1 MPIEC
6 SEEIILK
13 DQEEFHAIDNKIMKL
28 AFDIHN
34 EYGRFYDEQIYHK
47 QLKLYAENSGLNA
60 KSEVPVKVT
69 HKDFSKYY
77 YLDLL
82 IEHGVIYELKAVTAL
97 NNTHEQQ
104 LINYLLLTG
113 LHHGKLINFRAS
125 SVEKQFCSNQISKE
139 LRREFEIDSREW
151 ENNTP
156 NGILCKKILID
167 LLKDWGV
174 FLDFNLYK
182 EALVH
187 FLGGRDNLIRRV
199 DILNGSTVI
208 GQQKAIML
216 NDHTVM
222 HISGIPG
229 TLKHYKKHI
238 LRFLEHT
245 NMATV
250 QWINFDKQ
258 NISLITLK
266 K

>member
-6 SEEIILK
+6 SKAIIMK

-28 AFDIHN
+28 SFDIHN

-47 QLKLYAENSGLNA
+47 QLKLHAENSGFNA
-60 KSEVPVKVT
+60 ESEVVVKVN

-113 LHHGKLINFRAS
+113 LHHGKLINFRPM
-125 SVEKQFCSNQISKE
+125 SVEKKFCSNRISINYRMEFNLNDNDWDPNIARSQQLKTILKE
-139 LRREFEIDSREW
+139 
-151 ENNTP
+151 
-156 NGILCKKILID
+156 ILN
-167 LLKDWGV
+167 DWGT

-182 EALVH
+182 EALIH
-187 FLGGRDNLIRRV
+187 FLGGKDNLVKPI
-199 DILNGSTVI
+199 DIVKNSTII
-208 GQQKAIML
+208 GQQKIIML
-216 NDHTVM
+216 NNNVAI
-222 HISGIPG
+222 HISGIAEAR
-229 TLKHYKKHI
+229 KHYVQHMY
-238 LRFLEHT
+238 RFLEHT
-245 NMATV
+245 NLNAI
-250 QWINFDKQ
+250 QWINFNQ
-258 NISLITLK
+258 QTITLTTIK